1 MNEQWKNGKQAVEK
15 ASKALYR
22 MACQECHF
30 RLELIYAVLVLLL
43 GWYVNLRKWEWVV
56 VSLLI
61 ALVLILELFNS
72 VIERLVD
79 LFIAQN
85 DDRVAFLKDLMSG
98 VVLVSAFIALAI
110 GLWIFVPYLATT
122 G

>member
-15 ASKALYR
+15 ACKALHR
-22 MACQECHF
+22 MACQEYHF
-30 RLELIYAVLVLLL
+30 RLELIYAVLVLSL

-56 VSLLI
+56 VCLLI

-79 LFIAQN
+79 LFIAQK

-110 GLWIFVPYLATT
+110 GLWIFVPYLAVM